1 MGEIMNLP
9 KLYAPVYIKFSS
21 LRACLGANLGVIDDV
36 DTDVIRKCR
45 RVLKPSGGWKWQ
57 LVDYYRLIDNYL
69 EIDKQILDDCGSF
82 LVFRE
87 VMKNETQI

>member
-1 MGEIMNLP
+1 MNLP
-9 KLYAPVYIKFSS
+9 KLYAPVYIKFWS
-21 LRACLGANLGVIDDV
+21 LRPSLGTNLGVIEEDEQV
-36 DTDVIRKCR
+36 VRECR

-69 EIDKQILDDCGSF
+69 DIDKQILDDCGSF